1 MRISVPAQKGWIID
15 GYVENRVKKCPCR
28 MSRSC
33 EEKIALMKSKQTS
46 KARVHQKSTASWQ
59 RGTPGFVSSYENAT
73 VLRLS
78 RENNLTNVP
87 QRSSGSPPP
96 PQHSV
101 IVRGCLHAYILVHD
115 DVKVT
120 PPQKLQP

>member
-1 MRISVPAQKGWIID
+1 
-15 GYVENRVKKCPCR
+15 

-33 EEKIALMKSKQTS
+33 EEKFALMKSKQTS

-78 RENNLTNVP
+78 RENDLTNVP

-96 PQHSV
+96 PQYS
-101 IVRGCLHAYILVHD
+101 IIIRGCLHVYIVLHD

-120 PPQKLQP
+120 PPQNLQPCTKVAGWTIHLATDWVLRDCKIEMLL